1 MGELAALGTA
11 CCWAVTSL
19 VFAEAA
25 RRVGA
30 LRVNLLRLPLAG
42 VLLSLTLA
50 FRELPFAG
58 LDRSRLSYLA
68 ASGVVG
74 LVAGDLAFF
83 EALRRLGP
91 RLSALVM
98 ASAPIFAFVAGVPLL
113 GEVPSARAG
122 CGTVLT
128 LAGIA
133 WVVSE
138 RRHGAPASERS
149 PAGIGFGVLGAA
161 CQGVGL
167 ALAKLGMAEAVDPLA
182 ATWIRISVATTAIWL
197 LAALGGRLAGI
208 GLLGALQRAGRFVLA
223 GAFFGPF
230 VGVWLSLVAARY
242 TAVGVAATIM
252 ATTPVL
258 LIPLVAVTEHYRP
271 SLRAVLGTVAAVVG
285 VALLFV
291 K

>member
-1 MGELAALGTA
+1 M
-11 CCWAVTSL
+11 TSL

-30 LRVNLLRLPLAG
+30 LRVNLLRLPVAAF
-42 VLLSLTLA
+42 LLSLVLA
-50 FRELPFAG
+50 FRASPFAG
-58 LDRSRLSYLA
+58 LDGPRLSYLA

-98 ASAPIFAFVAGVPLL
+98 ASAPIFAFLAGVPLL
-113 GEVPSARAG
+113 GEVPSPRAG
-122 CGTVLT
+122 FGAVLT

-138 RRHGAPASERS
+138 RRSETPASERS
-149 PAGIGFGVLGAA
+149 PAGVGFGVLGAV

-182 ATWIRISVATTAIWL
+182 ATWIRISVATAGIWL
-197 LAALGGRLAGI
+197 LAACGGRLVGI
-208 GLLGALQRAGRFVLA
+208 GLVPGLRSAGRFVLA

-230 VGVWLSLVAARY
+230 LGVWLSLVAVRH

-271 SLRAVLGTVAAVVG
+271 SVRALLGTVAAVVG
-285 VALLFV
+285 VALLFAR
-291 K
+291 